1 MHFDPFPE
9 SIKRGFAAV
18 AMAMTAVLAAP
29 ATLAQQPY
37 PSRPVTIVVPYPAG
51 GSNDVFARAVGK
63 RLGEA
68 LGQPVVIENKPGAG
82 GSLGTGQVAKA
93 PADGYILV
101 AVSSSFATNAAVQ
114 PNLSFDPVKS
124 FAPVALMAK
133 GPFMVAVRAD
143 LPVKTPAELI
153 ALAKVKPGALTY
165 ASSGPGSTNQFAAEL
180 LKSNAGIFVT
190 HIPYRG
196 MAPATNDLMG
206 GIVDVL
212 IASAPSLQ
220 PALRSGKAR
229 AIAVTSTQSAAFAPE
244 LLPVA
249 QAVPG
254 YRFEIWWGLLA
265 PAGTPEA
272 VVRKLN
278 TEVNRIVLSPEMKA
292 FFAREGAEPVN
303 RTSAQFAAQIRDEIP
318 YWRKVARQASITA
331 D

>member
-1 MHFDPFPE
+1 MRIQTFPLF
-9 SIKRGFAAV
+9 GACAALL
-18 AMAMTAVLAAP
+18 AAAFAAP
-29 ATLAQQPY
+29 AAFAQQAY
-37 PSRPVTIVVPYPAG
+37 PSRPITIVVPYPAG

-68 LGQPVVIENKPGAG
+68 LGQPVVIDNKPGAG

-93 PADGYILV
+93 PADGYTLV

-114 PNLSFDPVKS
+114 AKLPFDPVKG
-124 FAPVALMAK
+124 FAPVAMMAK
-133 GPFMVAVRAD
+133 GAFLVAVRAD
-143 LPVKTPAELI
+143 LPVKTPADLV

-180 LKSNAGIFVT
+180 LKSGAGIFVT

-196 MAPATNDLMG
+196 MAPATTDLMG

-212 IASAPSLQ
+212 IASSPSLQ

-229 AIAVTSTQSAAFAPE
+229 AIAVTSTEAAAFAPE
-244 LLPVA
+244 LPPMA

-265 PAGTPEA
+265 PAGTPDA
-272 VVRKLN
+272 VVQKLN
-278 TEVNRIVLSPEMKA
+278 AEVNKIVASPEMKA
-292 FFAREGAEPVN
+292 FFLREGAEPVS
-303 RTSAQFAAQIRDEIP
+303 RTPAQFAAQIRDEIP
-318 YWRKVARQASITA
+318 YWRKIAKHASITA